1 MPVFS
6 KLRLIGLCALAL
18 CDAAGAQAQ
27 APEAAPPTE
36 RVTVN
41 GDAIMSD
48 AVEARQYDL
57 IGKDT
62 IVEAVLTESRSLSR
76 TPAVAQDL
84 KGLLTAVVQ
93 ENPDASREQIMAIVQ
108 EKSVAYTQVLAV
120 RKVRPKLFAEV
131 EAKAVDE
138 LIDERLM
145 LQEAKKRGLVP
156 GSGSGDEAAAE
167 AAAQSLPKRAGA
179 DGEPLHKLLTAWDKR
194 ALPSA
199 KARLVAQSAWI
210 AALTSRLGAPP
221 DDATA
226 AKELAALK
234 AAAAIERR

>member
-1 MPVFS
+1 MRVFS

-18 CDAAGAQAQ
+18 CDTAGAQAQ

-57 IGKDT
+57 IAKDT

-131 EAKAVDE
+131 EAKAVDQ

-145 LQEAKKRGLVP
+145 LQEAKKRGQA
-156 GSGSGDEAAAE
+156 GDEAAAE

>member
-156 GSGSGDEAAAE
+156 GSGAGDEAE